1 MKKKNSKMMILIM
14 VICVL
19 LDQITKYIVTVNM
32 ALADTIQIVKNF
44 FRITYV
50 QNTGAAWSFMA
61 GNRIFFILITFMI
74 LVALLYMLI
83 KKENLSKKEG
93 ILFGILIGGILGNM
107 IDRILYGYVIDFLDF
122 NFGGYDFPVF
132 NVADTLI
139 VLSGILIMWMYWKE
153 EK

>member
-1 MKKKNSKMMILIM
+1 MKKKNSKIMIPFII
-14 VICVL
+14 ICVL
-19 LDQITKYIVTVNM
+19 LDQITKYIVTANM
-32 ALADTIQIVKNF
+32 ALADTIQIIKNF

-61 GNRIFFILITFMI
+61 GNRIFFIFITLAILLILI
-74 LVALLYMLI
+74 YMLI

-132 NVADTLI
+132 NVADTFI
-139 VLSGILIMWMYWKE
+139 VLSGILIMLMYWKE